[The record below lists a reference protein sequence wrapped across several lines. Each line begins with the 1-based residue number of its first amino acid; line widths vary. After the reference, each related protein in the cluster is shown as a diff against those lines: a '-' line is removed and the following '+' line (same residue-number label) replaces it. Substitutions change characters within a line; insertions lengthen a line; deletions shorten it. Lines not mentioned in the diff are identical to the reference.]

1 MDFLRHVNNQF
12 ITDAVRETDKGILW
26 IIVRLME
33 NYGIQQVEATTA
45 ITGSGCAGKTRLD
58 TGKQEVAAQRDDRGR
73 GE

>member
-1 MDFLRHVNNQF
+1 MGVFVLGVQCVAGVS
-12 ITDAVRETDKGILW
+12 TDVILW

>member
-1 MDFLRHVNNQF
+1 MGVFVLGVQCVAGVS
-12 ITDAVRETDKGILW
+12 TDGILW